1 MRQRPPRSTRTDTPV
16 PSTTLFRSVLA
27 PGDES
32 TVTLDLTNFTG
43 KAGDFKVRVDGI
55 GPVSIGDNVRDAKI
69 DVEAKSTLSFPIT
82 AKEGYSTA
90 NVRVRVEGNGFKV
103 DRRYDLPV
111 RPAWRSEE
119 HTSEL
124 QSLMRNSYAVFCL

>member
-1 MRQRPPRSTRTDTPV
+1 M
-16 PSTTLFRSVLA
+16 
-27 PGDES
+27 G
-32 TVTLDLTNFTG
+32 
-43 KAGDFKVRVDGI
+43 RVW
-55 GPVSIGDNVRDAKI
+55 IGDNVRDGKI
-69 DVEAKSTLSFPIT
+69 DGEAKSTLSFPLT

-111 RPAWRSEE
+111 RPAWPGVLRARTQVLDQLAAVRSEE

-124 QSLMRNSYAVFCL
+124 QSLMRLSYAVFCLKKKTRIQTYTYQHSIIRAD